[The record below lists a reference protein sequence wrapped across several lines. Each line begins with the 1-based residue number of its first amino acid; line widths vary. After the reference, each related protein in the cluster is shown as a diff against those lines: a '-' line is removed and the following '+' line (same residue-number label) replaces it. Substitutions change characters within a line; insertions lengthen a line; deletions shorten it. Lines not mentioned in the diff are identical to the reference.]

1 MTTITLQ
8 GEFKMNLQQ
17 ILAFLAPFEP
27 LLKSEL
33 LNLEGQGLS
42 ELNDIISKVSS
53 PDLQALLQALAS
65 AIDSFSKLEI
75 NKLP

>member
-1 MTTITLQ
+1 
-8 GEFKMNLQQ
+8 MNLAQ

-33 LNLEGQGLS
+33 LNLEGEGMT
-42 ELNDIISKVSS
+42 ELNSIIASVSS
-53 PDLQALLQALAS
+53 PDLKELLQALAGG
-65 AIDSFSKLEI
+65 IDSFSKLEL

>member
-1 MTTITLQ
+1 
-8 GEFKMNLQQ
+8 MNLAQ

-33 LNLEGQGLS
+33 LNLEGEGMT
-42 ELNDIISKVSS
+42 ELNTIISNVSS
-53 PDLQALLQALAS
+53 PDLKELLQALAS
-65 AIDSFSKLEI
+65 GIDSFSKLEL